1 VPSRRRTN
9 MALFTY
15 KAIDTRGKTMGGQI
29 EAVNIV
35 DLEQRL
41 KRMGLDLVQGGP
53 TRRGGTWL
61 RVGTVKRPEL
71 INFCFHMEQ
80 LTAAGVPLVES
91 LIDLRDSI
99 ENVRF
104 REVISGV
111 IESIQGGLRLSQSLA
126 QYPQIFTPV
135 FSNLI
140 RAGEDTGKL
149 PDVLKSLVESLKW
162 EDELSAHM
170 RKLVMYPAFVGSIV
184 LIVTLFLMVYLV
196 PQMVGFIR
204 NMGQQI
210 PLQTRILIEV
220 SSFLVNYWWAVLI
233 TPVLVV
239 VGIEFAARTNPS
251 VRYQLD
257 RFKLAI
263 PVSGEIL
270 RKIILSRFA
279 SIFALMYASG
289 ITILDAIRSSEETT
303 GNMVIQ
309 EGLKLAGQQI
319 SEGKNVTAAFQE
331 VGLFPPLVVR
341 MLRVGESTGALD
353 TALLNVSYFY
363 NREVRE
369 SIAKIQVLIEPALT
383 VFLGVILGWV
393 MLSVL
398 GPIYDV
404 ITKIKV

>member
-1 VPSRRRTN
+1 

-15 KAIDTRGKTMGGQI
+15 KAIDTRGKTMLGQI
-29 EAVNIV
+29 EAVNLA

-41 KRMGLDLVQGGP
+41 KRMGLDLVRGGP
-53 TRRGGTWL
+53 ARRGGAWL
-61 RVGTVKRPEL
+61 RIGSIKRSEL

-80 LTAAGVPLVES
+80 LIGAGVPLIES

-99 ENVRF
+99 DNVRF

-111 IESIQGGLRLSQSLA
+111 IESIQGGVRLSQALA

-135 FSNLI
+135 FSSLI

-149 PDVLKSLVESLKW
+149 PAVLKSLVDSLKW
-162 EDELSAHM
+162 EDELSEHM
-170 RKLVMYPAFVGSIV
+170 KKLIMYPAFVGSIV

-196 PQMVGFIR
+196 PQMVAFIT

-210 PLQTRILIEV
+210 PVQTRILIQV
-220 SSFLVNYWWAVLI
+220 SSFLVNYWWAVV
-233 TPVLVV
+233 TAPVILVIGV
-239 VGIEFAARTNPS
+239 VAAARTNPS
-251 VRYQLD
+251 VQYQLD
-257 RFKLAI
+257 RFKLAL
-263 PVSGEIL
+263 PVSGEIM

-279 SIFALMYASG
+279 SIFALMYSSG
-289 ITILDAIRSSEETT
+289 ITIMEAIRSSEETA

-319 SEGKNVTAAFQE
+319 GEGKNVTAAFQE

-404 ITKIKV
+404 ITKLKI

>member
-1 VPSRRRTN
+1 

-15 KAIDTRGKTMGGQI
+15 KAVDTRGKAILGQI
-29 EAVNIV
+29 DAMNIV
-35 DLEQRL
+35 DLEMRL
-41 KRMGLDLVQGGP
+41 KRMGLDLVRGGP
-53 TRRGGTWL
+53 ARQGSGLLRG
-61 RVGTVKRPEL
+61 GTVKRGDL

-80 LTAAGVPLVES
+80 LIGAGVPLVES

-111 IESIQGGLRLSQSLA
+111 LEGIQGGLRMSQALA
-126 QYPQIFTPV
+126 QYPEIFNPV
-135 FSNLI
+135 FTSLV

-149 PDVLKSLVESLKW
+149 PDVLRSLIENMKW
-162 EDELSAHM
+162 EDELAEHM
-170 RKLVMYPAFVGSIV
+170 KKLIMYPAFVGSIV
-184 LIVTLFLMVYLV
+184 LMVTLFLMVYLV
-196 PQMVGFIR
+196 PQMVAFIK

-220 SSFLVNYWWAVLI
+220 SAFFVAYWWAVL
-233 TPVLVV
+233 
-239 VGIEFAARTNPS
+239 AAPFVIFIGVRLAAQANPL

-257 RFKLAI
+257 RFKLAL
-263 PVSGEIL
+263 PVAGEIM

-279 SIFALMYASG
+279 SIFALMYSSG
-289 ITILDAIRSSEETT
+289 ITILDAIRSSEEIA

-331 VGLFPPLVVR
+331 IGLFPPLVVR

-369 SIAKIQVLIEPALT
+369 SISKIQVIIEPALT
-383 VFLGVILGWV
+383 VILGAVLGWV

-404 ITKIKV
+404 ISKIKV

>member
-1 VPSRRRTN
+1 

-15 KAIDTRGKTMGGQI
+15 KAVDTRGKAILGQI
-29 EAVNIV
+29 EAMNIV
-35 DLEQRL
+35 DLEMRL
-41 KRMGLDLVQGGP
+41 KRMGLDLVRGGP
-53 TRRGGTWL
+53 ARRGSGLL
-61 RVGTVKRPEL
+61 RGGTVKRGEL

-80 LTAAGVPLVES
+80 LIGAGVPLVES

-111 IESIQGGLRLSQSLA
+111 LEGIQGGLRLSQALA
-126 QYPQIFTPV
+126 QYPEVFNAVFTSLV
-135 FSNLI
+135 
-140 RAGEDTGKL
+140 RAGEDTGRL
-149 PDVLKSLVESLKW
+149 PDVLRSLIENMKW
-162 EDELSAHM
+162 EDELAEHM
-170 RKLVMYPAFVGSIV
+170 KKLVMYPAFVGSIV
-184 LIVTLFLMVYLV
+184 VMVTLFLMVYLV
-196 PQMVGFIR
+196 PQMVAFIK

-220 SSFLVNYWWAVLI
+220 SAFFVVYWWAVL
-233 TPVLVV
+233 
-239 VGIEFAARTNPS
+239 AAPFVIFIGVRLAAQTNPL

-257 RFKLAI
+257 RFKLAL
-263 PVSGEIL
+263 PVAGEIM

-279 SIFALMYASG
+279 SIFALMYSSG
-289 ITILDAIRSSEETT
+289 ITILDAIRSSEEIA

-319 SEGKNVTAAFQE
+319 GEGKNVTSAFQDI
-331 VGLFPPLVVR
+331 GLFPPLVVR

-353 TALLNVSYFY
+353 KALLNVSYFY

-369 SIAKIQVLIEPALT
+369 SIGKIQVIIEPALT
-383 VFLGVILGWV
+383 VILGAILGWV

-404 ITKIKV
+404 ISKIKV

>member
-1 VPSRRRTN
+1 
-9 MALFTY
+9 MALFAY
-15 KAIDTRGKTMGGQI
+15 KAIDTRGKTMLGQI
-29 EAVNIV
+29 EAINLV
-35 DLEQRL
+35 DLELRL
-41 KRMGLDLVQGGP
+41 KRMGLDLVRGGP
-53 TRRGGTWL
+53 TRHGGSLL
-61 RVGTVKRPEL
+61 RSGAIKRADL

-80 LTAAGVPLVES
+80 LTGAGVPLVES

-99 ENVRF
+99 ENARF
-104 REVISGV
+104 REVMSGV

-126 QYPQIFTPV
+126 
-135 FSNLI
+135 

-149 PDVLKSLVESLKW
+149 AEVLKSLVENLKW
-162 EDELSAHM
+162 EDELAEHM
-170 RKLVMYPAFVGSIV
+170 KKLVLYPAFVGSIV
-184 LIVTLFLMVYLV
+184 IMVTFFLMIYLV
-196 PQMVGFIR
+196 PQMVAFIK

-210 PLQTRILIEV
+210 PLQTRVLIEV
-220 SSFLVNYWWAVLI
+220 SAFFVGYWWALLAAPLI
-233 TPVLVV
+233 LFF
-239 VGIEFAARTNPS
+239 GLKLAAQANPL

-257 RFKLAI
+257 RFKLAL
-263 PVSGEIL
+263 PVAGEIM

-279 SIFALMYASG
+279 SIFALMYSSG
-289 ITILDAIRSSEETT
+289 ITILDAIRSSEEIT

-319 SEGKNVTAAFQE
+319 GEGKNVTAAFQE

-353 TALLNVSYFY
+353 KALLNVSYFY

-369 SIAKIQVLIEPALT
+369 SIGKIQVIIEPALT
-383 VFLGVILGWV
+383 VVLGVILGWV

-404 ITKIKV
+404 ISKIKV